1 MKTFS
6 AVRYID
12 PGHSW
17 VKVKRSVLH
26 RLGIAYKVSPYSYQR
41 NDYVYLEEDCDETL
55 LREAL
60 ERHDTVLRIT
70 NKHANKSSKIR
81 SYEHYRPAL
90 AVSEKPS
97 TV

>member
-41 NDYVYLEEDCDETL
+41 NDYVYLEVAAEEKGIFVTS
-55 LREAL
+55 
-60 ERHDTVLRIT
+60 VVIT
-70 NKHANKSSKIR
+70 CP
-81 SYEHYRPAL
+81 ELP
-90 AVSEKPS
+90 
-97 TV
+97 